1 MEQNNRSF
9 PTPNLH
15 LAYTYPTPS
24 ENESKIAPTPTPIC
38 IYGVGGRLDM
48 RGVLGRK
55 SSYTQEV
62 IR

>member
-1 MEQNNRSF
+1 MEQNDRSF
-9 PTPNLH
+9 PTPFLH

-38 IYGVGGRLDM
+38 IYGVGGEARQ

-55 SSYTQEV
+55 SSYTQEA